1 MSIFRDHTIQKYV
14 KALIAIVVIFLIVA
28 ILFLVFFTGK
38 ENVVLKK
45 DWVEFGDDVEII
57 DLVESIGDYRI
68 SKSDVKGKVIHL
80 PNYDVH
86 FNDLKADKLGDEQL
100 KLTFTD
106 PNIKDQT
113 YDIKVKDTTSPTIT
127 IEENSITMDLKDVK
141 AKKFSD
147 LYEVEDS
154 CTKSENLVVEEELD
168 GDVDYG
174 KDVTLIIS
182 CEDESRN
189 STKEEI
195 QIHIKE
201 KEPEPEESDKKEES
215 TEKKDPSNSG
225 NSQPNTNSEVVQPA
239 PSYIPYNPPVQS
251 QPIPQPQVPR
261 APKPSNRNFLFSD
274 GYNMGNVSSACEA
287 ALVSSGYDGSCIPLQ
302 YPDGT
307 YYGMA
312 LIFD

>member
-45 DWVEFGDDVEII
+45 DWVEFGDDVEIT

-86 FNDLKADKLGDEQL
+86 FNNLKADKLGDEQL

-106 PNIKDQT
+106 PNIKDQIF
-113 YDIKVKDTTSPTIT
+113 DIKVKDTTSPTIT
-127 IEENSITMDLKDVK
+127 IEENPITMNLEDIK

-154 CTKSENLVVEEELD
+154 CTKSEDLLVKEELD
-168 GDVDYG
+168 GDVDFG

-182 CEDESRN
+182 CEDESQN
-189 STKEEI
+189 STEEEI
-195 QIHIKE
+195 KIHIKE
-201 KEPEPEESDKKEES
+201 KEPVPEESDKKEES
-215 TEKKDPSNSG
+215 KEIDAGSSL
-225 NSQPNTNSEVVQPA
+225 PNTNSEVVQPT
-239 PSYIPYNPPVQS
+239 PSYIPNNPPVPS
-251 QPIPQPQVPR
+251 QPIPQPQIPR

>member
-1 MSIFRDHTIQKYV
+1 MSVFRDQTIQKYV

-45 DWVEFGDDVEII
+45 DWVEFGDDVEIT

-68 SKSDVKGKVIHL
+68 SKSDVKGKIIHL

-86 FNDLKADKLGDEQL
+86 FNNLKADKLGDEQL

-106 PNIKDQT
+106 PSIKDQVF
-113 YDIKVKDTTSPTIT
+113 DIKVKDTTPPTIT
-127 IEENSITMDLKDVK
+127 IEEDSIMMDLEDVK

-154 CTKSENLVVEEELD
+154 CTKSEDLLIKEELD

-174 KDVTLIIS
+174 KDVTLTIS
-182 CEDESRN
+182 CEDESKNRA
-189 STKEEI
+189 KEEI

-201 KEPEPEESDKKEES
+201 KEPEPEES
-215 TEKKDPSNSG
+215 TENKDPSNSG
-225 NSQPNTNSEVVQPA
+225 DSQPNTNREVVQPA
-239 PSYIPYNPPVQS
+239 PSYIPNNPPVQS